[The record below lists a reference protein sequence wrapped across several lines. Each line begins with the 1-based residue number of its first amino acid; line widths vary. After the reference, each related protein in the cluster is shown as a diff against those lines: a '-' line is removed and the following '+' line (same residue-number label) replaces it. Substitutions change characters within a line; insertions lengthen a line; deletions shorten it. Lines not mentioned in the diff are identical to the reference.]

1 MEQTEEKK
9 TVKRYYW
16 LKLKEEFFLD
26 KEVKKLR
33 KIAGGD
39 TYTIIYLKL
48 MLLSLKTDGKL
59 YFDGIEDTFA
69 EELALEIDEETENV
83 RVTLM
88 YLEKMRLLKVM
99 KEDEIYLT
107 QMDNL
112 ICSES
117 ESAQRVRKHR
127 EKLKRIESN
136 AYMGETQPITEL
148 EDNQSDVKALQCNS
162 GVTNCNGDETT
173 CNTYT
178 EAYANAN
185 INTKTIINKNK
196 KEEEEE
202 EKPVKKIKNKVFLTE
217 YHFSDSDIVQA
228 SFDDFLKMRMAT
240 KRGMTERAIQQLK
253 AKLEKLSKDE
263 YEQADILDQSTF
275 KTWSDIYPLRE
286 DFVSIRERPKPVE
299 PVVPLESDEPS
310 EEWKRM
316 FDDCEY

>member
-127 EKLKRIESN
+127 EKLKQIEHN

-202 EKPVKKIKNKVFLTE
+202 KTVKKIKNKVFLTE

-228 SFDDFLKMRMAT
+228 SFDEFLKMRMAT

-299 PVVPLESDEPS
+299 SVVPLENDEPS